1 MALAGSVALITGA
14 GRGMGRVIAASF
26 GEQGVRVAL
35 CDLVA
40 ERAESAAA
48 DLKKK
53 GGDVLGMA
61 ADISRE
67 SDVIALVARTKA
79 QFGRI
84 DFLINAA
91 GGYGKSWRA
100 THETPEEEWD
110 MVMGSNLKGYF
121 LMAKHVVPIM
131 MAQKSGRIIN
141 FSSNAGR
148 TVSPVLGSS
157 YTAAKAGVI
166 GLTRHLSREYAK
178 HGILVNTIA
187 PGPTRGT
194 RVMDQLCS
202 AEDVAKLTADIP
214 LGRLAEEKDIA
225 DVVMFLCSD
234 ASRFMT
240 GAILDVNGGYVL
252 A

>member
-1 MALAGSVALITGA
+1 MSLAGSVALVTGA
-14 GRGMGRVIAASF
+14 GRGMGRVIAANF
-26 GEQGVRVAL
+26 VARGVKVAL
-35 CDLVA
+35 CDLVPERVDAAVA
-40 ERAESAAA
+40 ELQA
-48 DLKKK
+48 K
-53 GGDVLGMA
+53 GGDVLGGA
-61 ADISRE
+61 TDISRE
-67 SDVIALVARTKA
+67 TDVIDLVGRAKAR
-79 QFGRI
+79 FGRI

-91 GGYGKSWRA
+91 GGYGKSFRA
-100 THETPEEEWD
+100 THETPVEEWD
-110 MVMGSNLKGYF
+110 MVLGSNLKGYF
-121 LMAKHVVPIM
+121 LMAKHVLPIM
-131 MAQKSGRIIN
+131 MAQRSGRIVN

-157 YTAAKAGVI
+157 YTTAKAGVI
-166 GLTRHLSREYAK
+166 GLTRHLSREYAS

-214 LGRLAEEKDIA
+214 LGRLAEEQDIT

-234 ASRFMT
+234 AARFMT

>member
-1 MALAGSVALITGA
+1 MALAGSVALVTGA
-14 GRGMGRVIAASF
+14 GRGMGRVIAANF
-26 GEQGVRVAL
+26 VAQGAKVAL
-35 CDLVA
+35 CDLLADRTAAVA
-40 ERAESAAA
+40 GE
-48 DLKKK
+48 LKAK
-53 GGDVLGMA
+53 GGDVLGCA
-61 ADISRE
+61 TDISRE
-67 SDVIALVARTKA
+67 ADVVELVAQTRER
-79 QFGRI
+79 FGRI

-91 GGYGKSWRA
+91 GGYGKSFRA
-100 THETPEEEWD
+100 THETPVEEWD
-110 MVMGSNLKGYF
+110 MVLGSNLKGYF
-121 LMAKHVVPIM
+121 LMAKHVLPIM
-131 MAQKSGRIIN
+131 MAQRSGRIIN

-157 YTAAKAGVI
+157 YTTAKAGVI

-187 PGPTRGT
+187 PGPTRGS
-194 RVMDQLCS
+194 RVMDQLCTP
-202 AEDVAKLTADIP
+202 EEVAKLTADIP
-214 LGRLAEEKDIA
+214 LGRLAEEQDIT

>member
-1 MALAGSVALITGA
+1 
-14 GRGMGRVIAASF
+14 MGRVIASSF
-26 GEQGVRVAL
+26 VEQGAKVAL
-35 CDLVA
+35 CDLVT

-48 DLKKK
+48 EMKAK
-53 GGDVLGMA
+53 GGDVLGVA
-61 ADISRE
+61 TDISRE
-67 SDVIALVARTKA
+67 KDVIAFVAATKER
-79 QFGRI
+79 FGRI

-91 GGYGKSWRA
+91 GGYGKTWRA

-110 MVMGSNLKGYF
+110 MVLGSNLKGYF

-148 TVSPVLGSS
+148 SVSPVLGSS
-157 YTAAKAGVI
+157 YTTAKAGVI

-202 AEDVAKLTADIP
+202 ADDVAKLVADIP